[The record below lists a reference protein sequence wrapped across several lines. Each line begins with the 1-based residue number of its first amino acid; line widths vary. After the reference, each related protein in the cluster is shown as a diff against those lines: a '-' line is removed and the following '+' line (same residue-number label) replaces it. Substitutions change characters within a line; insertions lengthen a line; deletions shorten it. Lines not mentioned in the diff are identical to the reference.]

1 MSDKQCSKEFGVFL
15 PIASGGW
22 IISTTTPK
30 LDASYQQNLEAALVA
45 DDIGLDFIMSMS
57 KWRGFGGETGHWGT
71 SLESVTMMA
80 GIAQATKNAKIIGTM
95 HAGLHNPAVTAKMIS
110 TLDQISGGRAGLN
123 IVSGSFKG
131 EFEQMGAWDESMS
144 HDDRYAMT
152 EEWTNIIK
160 RLWSEESVT
169 LKGDFF
175 TMNDCVSEPKPV
187 SKPRPALVCAGQ
199 SERGLRFSVKNTDIC
214 FIGGKDEEETGKISR
229 RAKEIARE
237 LNTSTKT
244 FCMSTIICADTDE
257 EAQSMAELYR
267 EGLDVGAVKG
277 MMESFGI
284 DTSLENNAMVERA
297 SNAFMTHTAIGSP
310 ETCRKELSKLLKE
323 CDLDGAML
331 IFPDY
336 VKGLKI
342 FGEKILPA
350 LKEEFS

>member
-1 MSDKQCSKEFGVFL
+1 MTKTTCSKEFGVFL

-30 LDASYQQNLEAALVA
+30 LDASYQQNLDAALIA
-45 DDIGLDFIMSMS
+45 DRIGMDFIMSMS

-80 GIAQATKNAKIIGTM
+80 GIAQATQHSKIIATM

-131 EFEQMGAWDESMS
+131 EFEQMGAWDESLS

-152 EEWTNIIK
+152 EEWTSLIK
-160 RLWSEESVT
+160 RLWSEQSVT
-169 LKGDFF
+169 EDGKFF
-175 TMNDCVSEPKPV
+175 TMKDCVSEPKPV
-187 SKPRPALVCAGQ
+187 SSPRPYLVCAGQ
-199 SERGLRFSVKNTDIC
+199 SERGLRFSVKHTDVC
-214 FIGGKDEEETGKISR
+214 FIGGKDEAETGTISR
-229 RAKEIARE
+229 RAKAIAEE
-237 LNTSTKT
+237 LGTTIKT
-244 FCMSTIICADTDE
+244 FCMSTIICAETDE
-257 EAQSMAELYR
+257 EAQKLAEHYR
-267 EGLDVGAVKG
+267 AGLDTGAVKG

-284 DTSLENNAMVERA
+284 DTSLQNNAMVERA

-310 ETCRKELSKLLKE
+310 ETCRRELAKLLRE
-323 CDLDGAML
+323 ADLDGAML

-336 VKGLKI
+336 VQGLTT

-350 LKEEFS
+350 LQEEFS